1 MAKPLHTL
9 TSIATTALEG
19 DLSDKLSLIAKAGF
33 EGVDIHITD
42 IESSRLN
49 VHQIKDQLD
58 TLGLTPICLQPLQEF
73 TGVGDYSEQSERLA
87 YFFSIMEVL
96 GTDLLVMTS
105 TSTAK
110 ANPNTLRH
118 KTDLYAAA
126 ELAQACQKRIGYE
139 ALAWGQSIYSY
150 WQAWEFIEELNHP
163 SLGLVIDSFHLF
175 SRNDPLDHLYRIPAG
190 QLFLVHL
197 ADAPNRDVFLGQ
209 CHDDVCKRQ
218 LADWSQHARRL
229 PGLGEFKLGALYQ
242 ALFEIGYK
250 GPVSLEIF
258 NDRHRKDTSGEWLKK
273 AYASMQNSIHPIF
286 GK

>member
-42 IESSRLN
+42 IESSRLD
-49 VHQIKDQLD
+49 VRQIKEQLD

-73 TGVGDYSEQSERLA
+73 TGMGDYSEQSERLA

-96 GTDLLVMTS
+96 ETDLLLMSS
-105 TSTAK
+105 TSNAK
-110 ANPNTLRH
+110 ANPNPLRH
-118 KTDLYAAA
+118 KADLHAAA
-126 ELAQACQKRIGYE
+126 ELAQARQKRIGYE
-139 ALAWGQSIYSY
+139 ALAWGHTIYSY
-150 WQAWEFIEELNHP
+150 WQAWKIIEELDHP
-163 SLGLVIDSFHLF
+163 ALGLVIDSFHLL
-175 SRNDPLDHLYRIPAG
+175 SRNDPLDHLYHIPADR
-190 QLFLVHL
+190 LFLVHL

-218 LADWSQHARRL
+218 LADWSQHGRRL
-229 PGLGEFKLGALYQ
+229 PGSGEFKLDTLYQ
-242 ALFEIGYK
+242 ALFEIGYQ

-258 NDRHRKDTSGEWLKK
+258 SDRHRKGTSEKWLKE
-273 AYASMQNSIHPIF
+273 AYASMQSSTYPIF
-286 GK
+286 GT